1 MRIPKSAET
10 EPLLS
15 FIADLAGKHV
25 KSYGLDPEEA
35 QAEASRVEAEC
46 RREIAEAMRLG
57 HGVIVFMAA
66 RYRLEATL
74 DKHGMTRLRRLD
86 VVLRQC

>member
-1 MRIPKSAET
+1 MRTPTLPDT

-15 FIADLAGKHV
+15 FIADLAGRLV

-35 QAEASRVEAEC
+35 QAEANRVEDEH
-46 RREIAEAMRLG
+46 RPQIAEAMRLG
-57 HGVIVFMAA
+57 HGVIVFIAA
-66 RYRLEATL
+66 RYRLEATF

-86 VVLRQC
+86 LVLR